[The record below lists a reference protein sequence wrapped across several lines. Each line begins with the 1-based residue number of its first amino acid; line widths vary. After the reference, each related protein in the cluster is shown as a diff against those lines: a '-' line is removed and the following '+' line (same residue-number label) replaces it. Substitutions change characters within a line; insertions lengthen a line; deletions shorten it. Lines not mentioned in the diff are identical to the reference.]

1 MDYVHENDSVK
12 NLVDLRGD
20 NFLFKVVE
28 VPVVMLKVR
37 TMVDLSVVKNEINL
51 VETEEKRFNENP
63 YREETTTVI
72 QNLIVVEITQQE
84 NGTTVVLSWVPQD
97 LISLVLWV

>member
-84 NGTTVVLSWVPQD
+84 NGTTVVLS
-97 LISLVLWV
+97 